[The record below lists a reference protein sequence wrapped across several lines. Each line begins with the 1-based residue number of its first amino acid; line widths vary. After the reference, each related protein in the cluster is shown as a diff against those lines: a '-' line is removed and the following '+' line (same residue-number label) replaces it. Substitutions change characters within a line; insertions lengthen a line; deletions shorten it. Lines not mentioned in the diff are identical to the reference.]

1 MLQGTQAGAHSYAC
15 AYGLDGKEYG
25 KQGAYDKHDAC
36 SVQLHFSGAKV
47 LKNRYL
53 AAGLFR
59 SADETAALVDKF
71 ARKCRQKNPPGLSA
85 GAEVKI

>member
-1 MLQGTQAGAHSYAC
+1 MHCMIAASREMSDEPLF
-15 AYGLDGKEYG
+15 
-25 KQGAYDKHDAC
+25 C

-71 ARKCRQKNPPGLSA
+71 AGKCRQKNPPGLSA